1 MEPTESK
8 IASLL
13 LSRGLIDQFQYSS
26 ARDHQSRAGGKFH
39 LVVVQLGYV
48 HEEQMAKLLAGI
60 TGFQNVKLSQMQPAG
75 DALDLL
81 PGLFCEERLVYPC
94 AVREGGATLWLAM
107 ADPTD
112 VKTRSEAEVKSGLR
126 VRPLVGMP
134 SEIREAVR
142 RDYGGETPAQQPV
155 LAGAIDLSLLDDEL
169 EEGEFKVTDMSGKT
183 AVRHVGD
190 VRIEGSSREPGASG
204 PVALDGRGG
213 QQQAGVSPGYAKR
226 IERLFRNQDKGERI
240 IRGLY
245 QLCIEKGFFSAEEF
259 QERFKK

>member
-26 ARDHQSRAGGKFH
+26 ARDHQGQAGGKFH
-39 LVVVQLGYV
+39 LVVVELGYV
-48 HEEQMAKLLAGI
+48 HEEQMAKILAGI
-60 TGFQNVKLSQMQPAG
+60 TGFQSVKLSQMQPTG
-75 DALDLL
+75 EALDLL
-81 PGLFCEERLVYPC
+81 PGLFCEERIVYPC
-94 AVREGGATLWLAM
+94 AVRDGGTTLWLAM

-142 RDYGGETPAQQPV
+142 RDYGGGDPDQQPSV
-155 LAGAIDLSLLDDEL
+155 VGAIDLSLQDDEL
-169 EEGEFKVTDMSGKT
+169 EDGEFKVTDMSGKT

-190 VRIEGSSREPGASG
+190 IRIEGSSREPGASG
-204 PVALDGRGG
+204 PATRSGDGE
-213 QQQAGVSPGYAKR
+213 QEPGVSPDHVTR
-226 IERLFRNQDKGERI
+226 LERLLQNQRKGERI

-259 QERFKK
+259 QERIKK